1 MELRVV
7 NTPERGLVFN
17 NLVYMSKPPAERVR
31 VGDFLFNCQAHSLLD
46 SDALA
51 LNSAQRR
58 CAGFELAAHLRVVPV
73 DQTPPNVAKQLV
85 IDVDNATA
93 SATRTALDCY
103 DVAEDF
109 VQTFDG
115 HFLRP
120 RQQLLLQHGPARLLL
135 TVRGG
140 QGMVNRRTAVRFESQ
155 HVPMLQPVRRFDF
168 GSMGIGGLQRE
179 SDQLF
184 RRAFASRLA
193 PPARMRALGVS
204 HVKGVL
210 LHGPPGTGKT
220 LIARKLSQTLTGIE
234 PKVVNGPE
242 VLNRYVGASEENI
255 RNLFRDA
262 EDAQKKG
269 TAGLHVIIFDEIDA
283 ICKQRGTSTG
293 GAQVGDSVVN
303 QLLTK
308 MDGVEPLHN
317 IVVIGLTNRLDLL
330 DCALLR
336 PGRFEVQIEVSLPS
350 AGGRR
355 DILDIHTATMRSNG
369 LLSQSFDP
377 AVLVDSTK
385 NFSGAEIEGLVKS
398 AASHAMAR
406 GGDDEWEVDQDDFL
420 RALQEV
426 RPRFGSDMPPGV
438 ADEELCE
445 QAQAIFSSSHSR
457 VLLAFPGGAQ
467 AARALALHHA
477 APFTRILRGQD
488 LAVMTT
494 QSKVGCLVE
503 AFEHGAKSQD
513 SLILLDDLELT
524 LEYCDVGPVFCNKTL
539 QALKAVLR
547 REPPPGHRLFV
558 LAANSRAE
566 AIQLLGLTAA
576 FDLTLD
582 SIAVISGPLNSV

>member
-1 MELRVV
+1 MEVRVV
-7 NTPERGLVFN
+7 NTPERGLVFD
-17 NLVYMSKPPAERVR
+17 NLVYMSTPPAQRIR
-31 VGDFLFNCQAHSLLD
+31 VGEFLYNCRAHPLLEKN
-46 SDALA
+46 ALA

-58 CAGFELAAHLRVVPV
+58 CTGLELTARCRVVPV
-73 DQTPPNVAKQLV
+73 DQDPSTVARQLV
-85 IDVDNATA
+85 VDVDNATA

-103 DVAEDF
+103 DVAEHF
-109 VQTFDG
+109 VQTFEG

-120 RQQLLLQHGPARLLL
+120 CQQLLVQHGPARLLMA
-135 TVRGG
+135 VREG
-140 QGMVNRRTAVRFESQ
+140 QGVVNRGTAVRFESQ
-155 HVPMLQPVRRFDF
+155 HVPMLQPVRHFDF
-168 GSMGIGGLQRE
+168 GGMGIGGLQRE
-179 SDQLF
+179 ADQLF

-193 PPARMRALGVS
+193 PPARIRALGVS

-220 LIARKLSQTLTGIE
+220 LIARKLSQSLTGIE

-262 EDAQKKG
+262 EDAQRKG

-350 AGGRR
+350 AAGRR

-369 LLSQSFDP
+369 LLGDSFDP
-377 AVLVDSTK
+377 VALVDSTK

-406 GGDDEWEVDQDDFL
+406 GGDDEWEVGQDDFL

-426 RPRFGSDMPPGV
+426 RPRFGSDLPPGV
-438 ADEELCE
+438 ADEELGE
-445 QAQAIFSSSHSR
+445 QAAAVFGSSHSR

-467 AARALALHHA
+467 AARALALHHT

-503 AFEHGAKSQD
+503 AFEQGAKSQD
-513 SLILLDDLELT
+513 TLILLDDLELI

-539 QALKAVLR
+539 QAVKAVLR
-547 REPPPGHRLFV
+547 REPPPGHQLFV
-558 LAANSRAE
+558 LAASSRAE
-566 AIQLLGLTAA
+566 VIQLLGLTAS
-576 FDLTLD
+576 FDSALD
-582 SIAVISGPLNSV
+582 ESLHVSAVNGGQ